1 MTPPV
6 ERPRKFPPE
15 PASTKRHDPA
25 CRDRGEPRDLMSD
38 RCSDETIL
46 EAMINQANKTTEPA
60 NHGVDE
66 ALAYVEE
73 SNRRIASMEPAV
85 ILMQMARQGNENLV
99 SRAQAK
105 YIASQISTLSGKHEV
120 LLDFAGI
127 PEIGQG
133 FADQLFRV
141 FANANSGVAL
151 VPINCTS
158 AVKNMITQALA
169 AAHADEM
176 IPKHGGAKP

>member
-1 MTPPV
+1 MPKK
-6 ERPRKFPPE
+6 KFSELRSRMSVDSQARARAKVKVMLNE
-15 PASTKRHDPA
+15 PSASVQTQPA
-25 CRDRGEPRDLMSD
+25 GIEARDLMSD

-46 EAMINQANKTTEPA
+46 EAMINQANKTTEQA
-60 NHGVDE
+60 SHGVDE

-158 AVKNMITQALA
+158 AVKT
-169 AAHADEM
+169 
-176 IPKHGGAKP
+176 